1 MAPDIYPNPLN
12 KPEHCSIPQCNVFK
26 EVFLFL
32 LCASWNV
39 ASLSESVCYVI
50 FPLSLALSRIETKQE
65 VNGGKIRKDKIHL
78 TFSLPSRKFLSRQ
91 IVYSPVWR
99 FFLTVEK
106 VPAKLTRFTWYN
118 LYISSFHSE
127 WTRFQP
133 MIQLRVPCPW
143 QPARLNTHRYVLP
156 LCLHFSTFTFGRVMK
171 IARTEKAFLNKWT

>member
-1 MAPDIYPNPLN
+1 M
-12 KPEHCSIPQCNVFK
+12 
-26 EVFLFL
+26 
-32 LCASWNV
+32 
-39 ASLSESVCYVI
+39 
-50 FPLSLALSRIETKQE
+50 
-65 VNGGKIRKDKIHL
+65 
-78 TFSLPSRKFLSRQ
+78 FSLPSRKFLSRQ
-91 IVYSPVWR
+91 TVYSPVWR

-156 LCLHFSTFTFGRVMK
+156 SCLNFSTFTFGRVMK
-171 IARTEKAFLNKWT
+171 IARTEKAFWTNGLKSLSRGRFRSTTGWVVHSKTQIFKRKVLRDTCLRLNEEIIRLCSLLFLHFRATEAPQASKMSVFYSTFVS

>member
-12 KPEHCSIPQCNVFK
+12 KPEHCSIPPCNFFRK
-26 EVFLFL
+26 YFYFYFAPNATSR
-32 LCASWNV
+32 LCQRA
-39 ASLSESVCYVI
+39 CDVI
-50 FPLSLALSRIETKQE
+50 FPLSLALSRTETKQE
-65 VNGGKIRKDKIHL
+65 VNGGKIREDKI

-91 IVYSPVWR
+91 TVYSPVWG

-156 LCLHFSTFTFGRVMK
+156 SCLNFSTFTFGRVMN
-171 IARTEKAFLNKWT
+171 IARTDKAFWTNGLEV